1 MSKKLVKAVL
11 KQMGGNE
18 ETLQEWA
25 KNTDAERIDPGFQ
38 SGIECEKFFDT
49 HRVTIFEAL
58 KEQADDWGQD
68 LITMVLNFGY
78 WRNGTLPTHM
88 DVAAALLGQDSECA
102 YGDDVK
108 VPFAWYALDHVQNEL
123 A

>member
-1 MSKKLVKAVL
+1 MSDKLRKAVL
-11 KQMGGNE
+11 EQMGGV
-18 ETLQEWA
+18 ETFQKWA
-25 KNTDAERIDPGFQ
+25 GNHGADERAPGFR
-38 SGIECEKFFDT
+38 SGIECVKFFDT

-68 LITMVLNFGY
+68 LITMVLNFAY
-78 WRNGTLPTHM
+78 WRNATLPTNM
-88 DVAAALLGQDSECA
+88 DVAAALLGRDSECA

-108 VPFAWYALDHVQNEL
+108 VPFAWYAIDCAAHEL